1 MEIEIFLLQD
11 RKEQAVSKDLTTG
24 VGLDSSEHERSL
36 CLPPSRDFLTEI
48 ITKIS
53 ICVQYEITHR

>member
-11 RKEQAVSKDLTTG
+11 RKEQTVSEDLTTG
-24 VGLDSSEHERSL
+24 VGLDSSEPERSL

-53 ICVQYEITHR
+53 ICVQ

>member
-11 RKEQAVSKDLTTG
+11 RKEQAVSHSEDLTTG

-53 ICVQYEITHR
+53 ICVQ

>member
-11 RKEQAVSKDLTTG
+11 RKEQAVSEDLTTG
-24 VGLDSSEHERSL
+24 VGLDSSEHERSI
-36 CLPPSRDFLTEI
+36 CLPPCRDFLTEI

-53 ICVQYEITHR
+53 ICVQ